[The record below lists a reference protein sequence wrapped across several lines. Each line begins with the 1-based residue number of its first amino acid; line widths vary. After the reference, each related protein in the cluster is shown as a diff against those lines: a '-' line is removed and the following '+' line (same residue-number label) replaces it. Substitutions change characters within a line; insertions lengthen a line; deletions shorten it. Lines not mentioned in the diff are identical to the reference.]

1 LVCKEAVK
9 QMPRA
14 TGVLVGETYQ
24 QMLSR
29 TLPSTKAGLDMFG
42 IYEGIDYVVGKCG
55 KSLGFTMP
63 FSLLINGII
72 LFTFRMGL
80 FGLWLV
86 MIKRTLGVEST
97 APLL

>member
-1 LVCKEAVK
+1 
-9 QMPRA
+9 MPRA

-42 IYEGIDYVVGKCG
+42 IYEGIDYVVGKG

-80 FGLWLV
+80 LDYG
-86 MIKRTLGVEST
+86 
-97 APLL
+97 

>member
-1 LVCKEAVK
+1 VVQVNRQSWLVCKAVK

-42 IYEGIDYVVGKCG
+42 IYEGIDYVVGKCEVTW
-55 KSLGFTMP
+55 FYYA
-63 FSLLINGII
+63 FS
-72 LFTFRMGL
+72 
-80 FGLWLV
+80 V
-86 MIKRTLGVEST
+86 S
-97 APLL
+97 